1 MQKKL
6 TERMLNELIKRIEVY
21 HAERIDGVNVQK
33 LTIHYNCIGTIEI
46 PDIKNIPN
54 VDVNIPTR
62 QGVSTGHTKVI

>member
-1 MQKKL
+1 
-6 TERMLNELIKRIEVY
+6 MLNELIKRIEVY

-62 QGVSTGHTKVI
+62 QGVSTGHAKVI